1 MVLEAEQSG
10 TYLSLYLNSP

>member
-1 MVLEAEQSG
+1 MVLEAEQSV